1 MEFCHLHC
9 HTQYSLLDGAAEIGT
24 MMDKAVDDGMKG
36 VALTDH
42 GNMFGAF
49 KFVNEAAKRNIKP
62 MIGCEFYM
70 VEDRHKKA
78 FSRAAGEKDKRYH
91 QLMLAK
97 NKQGYINLSKLCSIG
112 YIEGL
117 YGKYP
122 RIDKEL
128 IEKYHEGLI
137 VTSCCI
143 GAEIP
148 QLLIAGKD
156 EEAEEALKWWLNIF
170 EDDYYIE
177 IQRHRGI
184 DDIDLGK
191 DREGRTIYSG
201 KSQED
206 INVKLMALA
215 MKHNVK
221 VICTND
227 SHYVEEEDH
236 LPHDLLLCVNTGSLK
251 EDPKRFS
258 FPSSDFYFK
267 KQQEMA
273 NLFHDH
279 PESVAT
285 TMEVYDKIEVLT
297 LASDVLLPNFPM
309 PAEFET
315 QDDYLRH
322 LTYEGAIKRY
332 GEINEVTRERLDFEL
347 SVIKASGYPG
357 YFLIVQDFTTAAREM
372 GVSVGPGRG
381 SAAGS
386 AVAYCVGITNVDPIK
401 YDLLFERF
409 LNPERVSMPDI
420 DIDFDDVG
428 RQKVIDYVIDKYGQ
442 EQVAQII
449 TYGTMAAKSSLRD
462 VGRVMDVP
470 LSEVDRVAK
479 SFPQAL
485 GASLKDVLADG
496 DIAPKLKGKMNGED
510 VDKAYA
516 FRDLSGQNDQ
526 IGEMIR
532 MAKKLEGSI
541 RNTGIHACGVVI
553 TPSNITEHVPVT
565 ADKETG
571 MYISQ
576 FDNSVA
582 EDAGLLKMDFLG
594 LKTLTIIKDALRMI
608 KENHDI
614 DIDVDELPLDDGKT
628 YELFQRG
635 ETNGIFQYESGG
647 MQKHMKNLK
656 PTTFDDLIAM
666 NALYRPGPLEYIPE
680 FIERKHGRKPIVY
693 DLPAME
699 EYLHE
704 TYGICVAGDTM
715 VHDAVTG
722 KQVRIDALEDR
733 VGDFLCQGV
742 APGYKTATGWLTHW
756 VCNGVKPVFEVV
768 LKSGK
773 RVKMTANHRVLVDT
787 GWRRLDRLRV
797 GDRVGTP
804 AELVSEEVDLVDP
817 TPGPSPVGREDVAGE
832 AGNRLARR
840 EWATSLTDNSKYA
853 GGEVTQV
860 YWDVPT
866 SVTNAVYVFAKKMR
880 HNPTEAEKLM
890 WSALRGKRICGERF
904 HRQKPMG
911 NRIPDFV
918 CTKKRIVV
926 EIDGR
931 QQQWPDILLADK
943 EREREFANVGY
954 KTIRF
959 TNEEVLNDIDSVL
972 EKLRAL
978 VESTE
983 DRPLP
988 YPTKVS
994 SETPVT
1000 SPTLSY
1006 NYPQKSLVL
1015 AQRYNQKFTPPHRV
1029 GAGGGV
1035 SGGKEI
1041 LSTELDLSARGIE
1054 AGYIAISA
1062 SKVTPPTSPLPTGEG
1077 PGVGFNALRTNKVVW
1092 DEIISITPAGSEKV
1106 YDISVEGIH
1115 NFVGNNVLLHNCVY
1129 QEQIM
1134 LLSQSLAGFS
1144 KGEADVLRK
1153 AMGKKKK
1160 EVLDKMY
1167 PKFVEGATAN
1177 GHPEDKLGKI
1187 WKDWEAF
1194 ASYAFNKSH
1203 STCYAL
1209 VAYHTAYL
1217 KAHYPAEYMAS
1228 VLTHNKSDQGKMSFF
1243 LRECK
1248 RMDVP
1253 VLQPDINESQ
1263 GDFAVNKAGAIRI
1276 GMTALKGVGEGP
1288 VEAILDCRKEG
1299 DFTDLFDMLLRIE
1312 PGSVNKRVL
1321 EALVDAGAFDCF
1333 EDMHRAQYYAPTPKF
1348 DSYLEDAV
1356 KTANGTLA
1364 RQAEAASSLFAAV
1377 QEEIAVEPPTPPA
1390 AKPFLLPEKLRR
1402 EKEVTGIY
1410 VSGHPLDGY
1419 KVEIDNYVTCGL
1431 ADLDPKKYGR
1441 STVKIA
1447 GMIVG
1452 ARHLVSK
1459 NGNGW
1464 GIFELGDYDE
1474 TIEFKLFGEDYMKFK
1489 HVLVQGT
1496 ALFLTATFQKKWQS
1510 EELELKISEI
1520 KLLEGVGEELTNAII
1535 LKMPLE
1541 DLTEA
1546 RVVALDDLCQRFQ
1559 GDAKLRMVFYD
1570 REEDAKLKMFALKRT
1585 VAPDTEFVKEI
1596 ERMGIKYRLE
1606 GAE

>member
-1 MEFCHLHC
+1 MPEFCHLHC
-9 HTQYSLLDGAAEIGT
+9 HTQYSLLDGASEIGQ
-24 MMDKAVDDGMKG
+24 MMDKAVEDGMKG

-49 KFVNEAAKRNIKP
+49 KFVNEARKRNIKP
-62 MIGCEFYM
+62 MIGCEFYL
-70 VEDRHKKA
+70 VKDRHKKA

-97 NKQGYINLSKLCSIG
+97 NKKGYQNLCKLCSIG

-227 SHYVEEEDH
+227 SHYVEEEDY

-251 EDPKRFS
+251 EDPTRFS

-267 KQQEMA
+267 KQVEMA

-279 PESVAT
+279 PESVAN

-297 LASDVLLPNFPM
+297 LAQDVLLPNFPM
-309 PAEFET
+309 PPEFET

-322 LTYEGAIKRY
+322 LTYEGAMKRY

-347 SVIKASGYPG
+347 DVIKASGYPG

-479 SFPQAL
+479 SFPQQL
-485 GASLKDVLADG
+485 GASLRDVLADG
-496 DIAPKLKGKMNGED
+496 DINPKLKGKMNGED

-516 FRDLSGQNDQ
+516 FRDLAEQNDQ

-553 TPSNITEHVPVT
+553 TPDDVTDYVPVT
-565 ADKETG
+565 ADKDTG
-571 MYISQ
+571 MYVSQ

-608 KENHDI
+608 KENHDV
-614 DIDVDELPLDDGKT
+614 DIDVDELPLDDPKT

-680 FIERKHGRKPIVY
+680 FIERKHGRSPIVY
-693 DLPAME
+693 TLDAE
-699 EYLHE
+699 EQYLKE
-704 TYGICVAGDTM
+704 TFGI
-715 VHDAVTG
+715 
-722 KQVRIDALEDR
+722 
-733 VGDFLCQGV
+733 
-742 APGYKTATGWLTHW
+742 Y
-756 VCNGVKPVFEVV
+756 
-768 LKSGK
+768 
-773 RVKMTANHRVLVDT
+773 
-787 GWRRLDRLRV
+787 
-797 GDRVGTP
+797 
-804 AELVSEEVDLVDP
+804 
-817 TPGPSPVGREDVAGE
+817 
-832 AGNRLARR
+832 
-840 EWATSLTDNSKYA
+840 
-853 GGEVTQV
+853 
-860 YWDVPT
+860 
-866 SVTNAVYVFAKKMR
+866 
-880 HNPTEAEKLM
+880 
-890 WSALRGKRICGERF
+890 
-904 HRQKPMG
+904 
-911 NRIPDFV
+911 
-918 CTKKRIVV
+918 
-926 EIDGR
+926 
-931 QQQWPDILLADK
+931 
-943 EREREFANVGY
+943 
-954 KTIRF
+954 
-959 TNEEVLNDIDSVL
+959 
-972 EKLRAL
+972 
-978 VESTE
+978 
-983 DRPLP
+983 
-988 YPTKVS
+988 
-994 SETPVT
+994 
-1000 SPTLSY
+1000 
-1006 NYPQKSLVL
+1006 
-1015 AQRYNQKFTPPHRV
+1015 
-1029 GAGGGV
+1029 
-1035 SGGKEI
+1035 
-1041 LSTELDLSARGIE
+1041 
-1054 AGYIAISA
+1054 
-1062 SKVTPPTSPLPTGEG
+1062 
-1077 PGVGFNALRTNKVVW
+1077 
-1092 DEIISITPAGSEKV
+1092 
-1106 YDISVEGIH
+1106 
-1115 NFVGNNVLLHNCVY
+1115 VY

-1134 LLSQSLAGFS
+1134 LLSQSIANFT

-1160 EVLDKMY
+1160 DVLDKMY
-1167 PKFVEGATAN
+1167 PKFVEGGTAN
-1177 GHPEDKLGKI
+1177 GHPEEKLAKI

-1228 VLTHNKSDQGKMSFF
+1228 VLTHNKSDQTKMSFF
-1243 LRECK
+1243 LREC
-1248 RMDVP
+1248 RSLGVP
-1253 VLQPDINESQ
+1253 VLGPSVNESK
-1263 GDFAVNKAGAIRI
+1263 GEFSVNKDGAIRI

-1288 VEAILDCRKEG
+1288 VEAILEARKEG
-1299 DFTDLFDMLLRIE
+1299 EFESMFDMLLRIE
-1312 PGSVNKRVL
+1312 PGTVNKRVL
-1321 EALVDAGAFDCF
+1321 EALVDAGGFDCF

-1356 KTANGTLA
+1356 KTANGTIA

-1377 QEEIAVEPPTPPA
+1377 QDEIRVDPPA
-1390 AKPFLLPEKLRR
+1390 PPEAKPFLLPEKLNR
-1402 EKEVTGIY
+1402 EKLVTGIY

-1419 KVEIDNYVTCGL
+1419 KMEIDNYVTCSL
-1431 ADLDPKKYGR
+1431 AELNPQKYGR
-1441 STVKIA
+1441 STVKLA

-1474 TIEFKLFGEDYMKFK
+1474 TIEFKLFGEDYLKFK
-1489 HVLVQGT
+1489 HVLNHGT

-1520 KLLEGVGEELTNAII
+1520 KLLEGVGEELTSAIV

-1546 RVVALDDLCQRFQ
+1546 KVVELDDLCQRYQ

-1570 REEDAKLKMFALKRT
+1570 REGDTKLKMFSLKRT
-1585 VAPDTEFVKEI
+1585 VQPDTDFVKEI

-1606 GAE
+1606 GA

>member
-1 MEFCHLHC
+1 MPEFCHLHC
-9 HTQYSLLDGAAEIGT
+9 HTQYSLLDGASEIGT
-24 MMDKAVDDGMKG
+24 MMDKAVADGMKG

-49 KFVNEAAKRNIKP
+49 KFVNEAKKRNIKP
-62 MIGCEFYM
+62 MIGCEFYL
-70 VEDRHKKA
+70 VKDRHKKA

-97 NKQGYINLSKLCSIG
+97 NKKGYQNLCKLCSIG

-117 YGKYP
+117 YGKFP

-227 SHYVEEEDH
+227 SHYVEEEDYQ
-236 LPHDLLLCVNTGSLK
+236 PHDLLLCVNTGSLK

-267 KQQEMA
+267 KQIEMA

-279 PESVAT
+279 PESVAN

-297 LASDVLLPNFPM
+297 LAQDVLLPNFPM
-309 PAEFET
+309 PAEFAT

-322 LTYEGAIKRY
+322 LTYEGARKRY

-347 SVIKASGYPG
+347 DVIKASGYPG

-479 SFPQAL
+479 SFPLQL
-485 GASLKDVLADG
+485 GASLKGVLADG
-496 DIAPKLKGKMNGED
+496 DINAKLKGKMNGED

-516 FRDLSGQNDQ
+516 FRELAEGTDQ

-553 TPSNITEHVPVT
+553 TPGNVTDYVPVT
-565 ADKETG
+565 ADKDTG
-571 MYISQ
+571 MYVSQ

-608 KENHDI
+608 KENHDVV
-614 DIDVDELPLDDGKT
+614 IDVDELPLDDEKT

-693 DLPAME
+693 TLDAE
-699 EYLHE
+699 EQYLKE
-704 TYGICVAGDTM
+704 TFGI
-715 VHDAVTG
+715 
-722 KQVRIDALEDR
+722 
-733 VGDFLCQGV
+733 
-742 APGYKTATGWLTHW
+742 Y
-756 VCNGVKPVFEVV
+756 
-768 LKSGK
+768 
-773 RVKMTANHRVLVDT
+773 
-787 GWRRLDRLRV
+787 
-797 GDRVGTP
+797 
-804 AELVSEEVDLVDP
+804 
-817 TPGPSPVGREDVAGE
+817 
-832 AGNRLARR
+832 
-840 EWATSLTDNSKYA
+840 
-853 GGEVTQV
+853 
-860 YWDVPT
+860 
-866 SVTNAVYVFAKKMR
+866 
-880 HNPTEAEKLM
+880 
-890 WSALRGKRICGERF
+890 
-904 HRQKPMG
+904 
-911 NRIPDFV
+911 
-918 CTKKRIVV
+918 
-926 EIDGR
+926 
-931 QQQWPDILLADK
+931 
-943 EREREFANVGY
+943 
-954 KTIRF
+954 
-959 TNEEVLNDIDSVL
+959 
-972 EKLRAL
+972 
-978 VESTE
+978 
-983 DRPLP
+983 
-988 YPTKVS
+988 
-994 SETPVT
+994 
-1000 SPTLSY
+1000 
-1006 NYPQKSLVL
+1006 
-1015 AQRYNQKFTPPHRV
+1015 
-1029 GAGGGV
+1029 
-1035 SGGKEI
+1035 
-1041 LSTELDLSARGIE
+1041 
-1054 AGYIAISA
+1054 
-1062 SKVTPPTSPLPTGEG
+1062 
-1077 PGVGFNALRTNKVVW
+1077 
-1092 DEIISITPAGSEKV
+1092 
-1106 YDISVEGIH
+1106 
-1115 NFVGNNVLLHNCVY
+1115 VY

-1134 LLSQSLAGFS
+1134 LLSQSIANFS
-1144 KGEADVLRK
+1144 KGQADVLRK

-1160 EVLDKMY
+1160 DVLDKMY
-1167 PKFVEGATAN
+1167 PKFVEGGTAN
-1177 GHPEDKLGKI
+1177 GHPEEKLGKI

-1263 GDFAVNKAGAIRI
+1263 AEFAVNKAGAIRI

-1288 VEAILDCRKEG
+1288 VESILDARKEG
-1299 DFTDLFDMLLRIE
+1299 DFESVFDMLLRIE

-1321 EALVDAGAFDCF
+1321 EALVDAGGFDCF
-1333 EDMHRAQYYAPTPKF
+1333 EDMHRAQYYAPTDKF

-1364 RQAEAASSLFAAV
+1364 RQAEAASSLFAEA
-1377 QEEIAVEPPTPPA
+1377 QDEIAVEPPKPPD
-1390 AKPFLLPEKLRR
+1390 AKPYLLPEKLAR
-1402 EKEVTGIY
+1402 EKDVTGIY

-1419 KVEIDNYVTCGL
+1419 KLEIDNYVTCGL
-1431 ADLDPKKYGR
+1431 ADLDPRKYGR
-1441 STVKIA
+1441 STVKLA

-1474 TIEFKLFGEDYMKFK
+1474 TIEFKLFGDDYLKFK
-1489 HVLVQGT
+1489 HVLIQGT

-1520 KLLEGVGEELTNAII
+1520 KLLEGVGEELTKAII

-1541 DLTEA
+1541 ELTTA
-1546 RVVALDDLCQRFQ
+1546 KVVALDELCQRFQ

-1570 REEDAKLKMFALKRT
+1570 REEDSKLKMFSLKRL
-1585 VAPDTEFVKEI
+1585 VMADTDFVKEI
-1596 ERMGIKYRLE
+1596 EKMGIKYRLE
-1606 GAE
+1606 GA